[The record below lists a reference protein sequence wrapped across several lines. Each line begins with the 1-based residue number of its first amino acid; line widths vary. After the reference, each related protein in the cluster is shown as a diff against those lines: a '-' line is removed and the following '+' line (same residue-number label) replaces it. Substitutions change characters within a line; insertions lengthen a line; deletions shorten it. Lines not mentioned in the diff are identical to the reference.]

1 MNVKT
6 FADSRIASQS
16 NTRRAWQTPSV
27 THVGPVSAVLRIGS
41 TKVSTTTADPGD
53 TRKTAGPES

>member
-6 FADSRIASQS
+6 IEDGRIASQS

-27 THVGPVSAVLRIGS
+27 THVGPMSAVLRVGS
-41 TKVSTTTADPGD
+41 TKVSTTPADPGD
-53 TRKTAGPES
+53 TRKTNGPEA